1 MQQDDESQ
9 RDLKHEL
16 ANEKAKTQAAQHML
30 KRAANELEALV
41 EADCEDDQKDQATKA
56 AKLFRRAASV

>member
-41 EADCEDDQKDQATKA
+41 EADCEDDQKDQAAKA
-56 AKLFRRAASV
+56 ANLFRRAASV